1 MPHLSCSEVNLVN
14 KKQKKGMEPQK
25 ILAMLQRARLKKG
38 EAGPSES
45 AVYRLLKGNTY
56 QPDAEETRGRPSKI
70 PTAMVKVAAAARRKL
85 IKKAGNEYL
94 VTWQDVHKAT
104 KAKLRSQ
111 GKLTKDSKMPS
122 EDCLARAMRAST
134 TIRARPGKRRIDHT
148 AEHREKRLDKAKTW
162 VRYPK
167 RFWQNKIHAFIDN
180 KKFVAARTAAQKRLL
195 RTSKVS
201 HHLRTPEE
209 GSEDMFVLPK
219 AGRML
224 LGVPSV
230 DITAGVANDQIFFW
244 HENVGAW
251 NGAKATAMYK
261 KLGQAL
267 RERYGELP
275 FFRVVEDGDP
285 KGFQSSKGKKA
296 KKEEKIRS
304 WTLPPH
310 SPGLMP
316 LDYSLWHEVES
327 RTLNKKGYEKES
339 LASYKKRLNLTAKR
353 LPRKLVKDTIG
364 KMRGNLA
371 AIVKS
376 EGGHS
381 GLD

>member
-1 MPHLSCSEVNLVN
+1 MPHLNSTEVNLVN
-14 KKQKKGMEPQK
+14 KNQKKGVEPQR
-25 ILAMLQRARLKKG
+25 ILAMLQRARRKKG
-38 EAGPSES
+38 ETGPSQS
-45 AVYRLLKGNTY
+45 AVYRLLEGSTY
-56 QPDAEETRGRPSKI
+56 QPESAETRGRPSKL
-70 PTAMVKVAAAARRKL
+70 PKTMVKVASAERRKL
-85 IKKAGNEYL
+85 IKKAANEYL
-94 VTWQDVHKAT
+94 VTWEDVHKAT

-122 EDCLARAMRAST
+122 ADRLARATRAET
-134 TIRARPGKRRIDHT
+134 QIRARPGKRRINHT
-148 AEHREKRLDKAKTW
+148 EEHREKRFEKAKNW

-167 RFWQNKIHAFIDN
+167 RFWNKIHAYIDN
-180 KKFVAARTAAQKRLL
+180 KKFVAARTAAQKKLL
-195 RTSKVS
+195 RTSKVQR
-201 HHLRTPEE
+201 HLRTPTE
-209 GSEDMFVLPK
+209 GSEEMFVLPK

-244 HENVGAW
+244 QENVGNW
-251 NGAKATAMYK
+251 NGAKAAAMYK

-267 RERYGELP
+267 RARYGDLP

-296 KKEEKIRS
+296 KKEQKIRS

-316 LDYSLWHEVES
+316 LDYSLWNEVEC
-327 RTLNKKGYEKES
+327 RTLNKNGYEKES

-353 LPRKLVKDTIG
+353 LPRKLVKNTVG
-364 KMRGNLA
+364 KMKGNLA

-376 EGGHS
+376 GGGHS
-381 GLD
+381 TLD